1 MQWLNFFIIIKH
13 LYLYN
18 ILINVSRETFFINK
32 LNIEGLLKYNY
43 HVFICTNK
51 RAEGHPR
58 GCCAQKNS
66 VKLRNFMKIKV
77 KSLGLEKIR
86 INAAGCLDKCE
97 LGPTVVI
104 YPEGI
109 WYAIKNEE
117 DVEAIINEHI
127 IKGKT
132 VKHLLMVKKA

>member
-1 MQWLNFFIIIKH
+1 MQCLNFFIIIKH

-32 LNIEGLLKYNY
+32 FNIEGFLNYNY

-66 VKLRNFMKIKV
+66 VKLRNLMKIKV
-77 KSLGLEKIR
+77 KSLGLENIR

-109 WYAIKNEE
+109 WYAIKSEE

-127 IKGKT
+127 LKGKT
-132 VKHLLMVKKA
+132 VKHLLMARKA

>member
-1 MQWLNFFIIIKH
+1 MQCLNFFIIIKH

-32 LNIEGLLKYNY
+32 LNIEGFLKYNY

-66 VKLRNFMKIKV
+66 VKLRNLMKTKV
-77 KSLGLEKIR
+77 KSLGLENIR

-109 WYAIKNEE
+109 WYAIKSEE

-127 IKGKT
+127 LKGKT
-132 VKHLLMVKKA
+132 VKHLLMARKT